1 MGWLS
6 WIVFGLIA
14 GIIARV
20 IVPGSDSGG
29 FLWTIVIGIVGAFVG
44 GFIGTQIGW
53 GDVTSFDLKSMG
65 IAVLGAIV
73 FLVLWRAAT

>member
-20 IVPGSDSGG
+20 IVPGSDGGG

-65 IAVLGAIV
+65 IAVLGAII